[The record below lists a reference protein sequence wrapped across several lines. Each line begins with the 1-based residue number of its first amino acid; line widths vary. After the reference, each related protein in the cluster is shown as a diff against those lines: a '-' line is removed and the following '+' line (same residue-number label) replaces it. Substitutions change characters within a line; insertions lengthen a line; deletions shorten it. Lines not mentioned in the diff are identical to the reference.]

1 MEENLQN
8 NDVANMPSIGNHLR
22 NMMSE
27 KQPEQQPVQEQNEPK
42 NEPNP
47 TEETHVKEVVSS
59 PEPQVESEAQEQ
71 YDSWMEVGSE
81 QAAPVSE
88 NPSEPSAEEKLR
100 ILDGL
105 MKDREFQLLMEAKRA
120 GKSLRDVA
128 EEYQPIDFAAMD
140 VEDLAKHYGKHLGL
154 NDEQIE
160 ESIDGLVSMTPIQR
174 HELTNT
180 WRDKLNMIQ
189 DGKIQK
195 LVGDYKQTYTT
206 QEAIVNKLFTD
217 VEKEAAFMQN
227 KDVFGAKV
235 TQKDA
240 DGFKEWVRAFKFDP
254 INPDG
259 TYNAA
264 KLRNLYIAEV
274 LMPQIQKANY
284 AKGQSEG
291 RKEVLKEVH
300 RPSENNA
307 AVTRLPDTKSNQSDA
322 EKAQKAL
329 KAIMSGKF

>member
-1 MEENLQN
+1 MEENQQN

-22 NMMSE
+22 NMVSE
-27 KQPEQQPVQEQNEPK
+27 KQPEQPQVQEQNEIQ

-47 TEETHVKEVVSS
+47 TEETHVKEVVSR
-59 PEPQVESEAQEQ
+59 PDPQTESESEQ
-71 YDSWMEVGSE
+71 DYDSWMEIGYD

-88 NPSEPSAEEKLR
+88 KPSEPSSEEKLR

-105 MKDREFQLLMEAKRA
+105 MQDREFQLLMEAKRA
-120 GKSLRDVA
+120 GKSLKDVA
-128 EEYQPIDFAAMD
+128 EEYQPVDYSGMN

-154 NDEQIE
+154 DDEQIE

-174 HELTNT
+174 HELTSS
-180 WRDKLNMIQ
+180 WRDKLNTIQ
-189 DGKIQK
+189 DGKVQK

-206 QEAIVNKLFTD
+206 QEAIVSKLFSD
-217 VEKEAAFMQN
+217 VDKEAAFMQN
-227 KDVFGAKV
+227 KDVFGAKIS
-235 TQKDA
+235 QKDA
-240 DGFKEWVRAFKFDP
+240 DGFKEWVRAYKFDN

-264 KLRNLYIAEV
+264 KLRNQYIAEV

-291 RKEVLKEVH
+291 RKEILKEVH

-307 AVTRLPDTKSNQSDA
+307 AVTRLPDNKSNQSDA

-329 KAIMSGKF
+329 RAMMSGKF

>member
-22 NMMSE
+22 SMMGE
-27 KQPEQQPVQEQNEPK
+27 KQPEQSQVQEQNEIQ

-47 TEETHVKEVVSS
+47 TEETHVKEVDSR
-59 PEPQVESEAQEQ
+59 PDPQVESEPEQ
-71 YDSWMEVGSE
+71 GYDSWMEIGSE

-88 NPSEPSAEEKLR
+88 KPSEPSSEEKLR

-105 MKDREFQLLMEAKRA
+105 MQDREFQLLMEAKRA

-128 EEYQPIDFAAMD
+128 EEYQPVDYASMD

-154 NDEQIE
+154 NDDQIE

-174 HELTNT
+174 HELTST

-195 LVGDYKQTYTT
+195 LVGDYKQTSVT
-206 QEAIVNKLFTD
+206 QEAIVNKLFAD
-217 VEKEAAFMQN
+217 VDKEAAFMYN

-291 RKEVLKEVH
+291 RKEILKEVH

-329 KAIMSGKF
+329 RAMMSGKF

>member
-1 MEENLQN
+1 MEENQQN

-22 NMMSE
+22 NIMGE
-27 KQPEQQPVQEQNEPK
+27 KQPEQQQVQEQNEIP

-47 TEETHVKEVVSS
+47 TEETHSKEVVSKS
-59 PEPQVESEAQEQ
+59 EPEVESEPEQ
-71 YDSWMEVGSE
+71 GYDSWMEISSE
-81 QAAPVSE
+81 SPAPVSE
-88 NPSEPSAEEKLR
+88 NPSEPSSEEKLK

-120 GKSLRDVA
+120 GKSLKDVA
-128 EEYQPIDFAAMD
+128 EEYQPVDYSGMEM
-140 VEDLAKHYGKHLGL
+140 EDLAKHYGKHLGL

-174 HELTNT
+174 HELTSS
-180 WRDKLNMIQ
+180 WRDKLNMVQ
-189 DGKIQK
+189 DNKIQK
-195 LVGDYKQTYTT
+195 LVGDYKQTYAT
-206 QEAIVNKLFTD
+206 QEAIVSKLFSD
-217 VEKEAAFMQN
+217 VEKEVAYMQN
-227 KDVFGAKV
+227 KDYFGTKISN
-235 TQKDA
+235 QHA
-240 DGFKEWVRAFKFDP
+240 DGFREWVRAFKFDP

-264 KLRNLYIAEV
+264 KLRNQYFAEV

-284 AKGQSEG
+284 ARGQSEG
-291 RKEVLKEVH
+291 RKEILKEVH

-307 AVTRLPDTKSNQSDA
+307 AVTRLPEAKSNQSDA

-329 KAIMSGKF
+329 RAMMSGKF